1 MDYEERQAKKSE
13 WGPSAWLMRED
24 GPRTFADEALI
35 KLRHEIVTGHFEPG
49 EKLRPDLLEQQYGI
63 GRNPIR
69 EALSRLAV
77 EGLVRGEGQR
87 GFQAAPVSRKEL
99 LDIADLRRTLST
111 MALTRSIQM
120 GDENW
125 EADVVAAYHRMSR
138 MEKTLSGDPADY
150 ADEWEKRNSAFHAA
164 LESACGSPWLRHF
177 CAILYEQSERYRRSA
192 VRYPQLRPAIHTEHR
207 AIMEACITRDEAK
220 ACRLLGDHIMAG
232 AKATLVILEARE
244 AGTSGK
250 PARKK
255 ARAVPKAKPKRRAQK

>member
-1 MDYEERQAKKSE
+1 MEREQQKKPE

-35 KLRHEIVTGHFEPG
+35 KLRHEIITGHFTAG

-87 GFQAAPVSRKEL
+87 GFQVAPISREEL
-99 LDIADLRRTLST
+99 LDIADLRQRLST
-111 MALTRSIQM
+111 MALARSIQL

-125 EADVVAAYHRMSR
+125 EAEVVAAYHRMSR
-138 MEKTLSGDPADY
+138 MEKSLTGDPAGY

-164 LESACGSPWLRHF
+164 LEAACGSPWLRHF
-177 CAILYEQSERYRRSA
+177 CAILYEQSERYRRSI
-192 VRYPQLRPAIHTEHR
+192 VRYPELRPAIHAEHK
-207 AIMEACITRDEAK
+207 AIMDACMARDEAK
-220 ACRLLGDHIMAG
+220 ACRLLAEHIMTG
-232 AKATLVILEARE
+232 AKATLAAMDARE
-244 AGTSGK
+244 AAAAAK
-250 PARKK
+250 PAKRKSTAPAK
-255 ARAVPKAKPKRRAQK
+255 ARPRK